1 MVHVFRLGP
10 LDVGGRE
17 AFAYAALSE
26 DGPLVP
32 PEVERSDAK
41 GLGALAKRLA
51 GQPLRCEP
59 ALAEAAQRLGLETAP
74 LPRWALL
81 PRATLAFG
89 LALGPVGGRPALE
102 VLLRFFEACAR
113 FWRSEPWNLIDSDDP
128 VPVSLTDGKR
138 SRQIEAAVTGGGG
151 AEFGLA
157 LCDAV
162 GSIRRVAELVAR
174 GRTKEAG
181 GVASVAVTFDE
192 EPAWAAAAFE
202 DAFGLPRV
210 PVPMRV
216 RKGKGGT
223 PTAEELLDLAA
234 VLEAV
239 ATLADGED
247 DDATVRVEAAGRAVS
262 ATVAYPEVVEAELD
276 DDLAEP
282 MPVPEPL
289 PATGRS
295 RTPRNAPCPCG
306 SGRKY
311 KKCHLAEDEER
322 EAAARGTGPDAEK
335 ARAEQRRLSE
345 RDPVHALDE
354 RINADALALARRRWG
369 RAYDAEGVL
378 ARAGLDFAAGQA
390 LLGWRAAHYR
400 GPDGRTALD
409 LYLEERG
416 GALDEAGRTLVESER
431 ASWFSLHEVIAA
443 EPGKSIAL
451 RDLLAGT
458 ELTVEEKSASRTVR
472 ARDVLLAR
480 VVDLGDRA
488 ILAGCHMR
496 SLPPREAQEAR
507 RRIRSHL
514 GVRAGRVKPERLR
527 EASADVTLF
536 RIWQEVVAVL
546 DARPPP
552 RLQNTDGEDLVL
564 TIDRFDIARG
574 KGGEVL
580 AGLLAMPDARR
591 EADEGHGPS
600 ATVEFV
606 KRGSAKGLL
615 PSTLV
620 GRATIDGEALRLETN
635 SRERADR
642 LRAFVMERLGASVS
656 FRVRE
661 HADPMSSARRST
673 GPGPSAASPEPIPPE
688 ALELVRRM
696 QGEHYERWLDEEIP
710 ALGGLTPREAVGRK
724 GAPRKALDLL
734 LAEIEH
740 HEAGQPEAQRFD
752 VSVLRRALGLERPA
766 RR

>member
-17 AFAYAALSE
+17 AFAYAALGE

-32 PEVERSDAK
+32 PEVEYSDAK

-51 GQPLRCEP
+51 GQELRCEP
-59 ALAEAAQRLGLETAP
+59 ALAKAAQRLGLETAP
-74 LPRWALL
+74 LPRWALI

-89 LALGPVGGRPALE
+89 LALGPVGGRPTLE

-113 FWRSEPWNLIDSDDP
+113 FWKSEPWNLIDSDDP
-128 VPVSLTDGKR
+128 VPVSVRDG
-138 SRQIEAAVTGGGG
+138 SRERRVEAAVMGGGG

-157 LCDAV
+157 LYDAV
-162 GSIRRVAELVAR
+162 GSIRRVAELVEK
-174 GRTKEAG
+174 GRMKEAG
-181 GVASVAVTFDE
+181 GVASIAVTFDE
-192 EPAWAAAAFE
+192 EPAWAAGAFE
-202 DAFGLPRV
+202 DAFSLPRL
-210 PVPMRV
+210 PLPMRV
-216 RKGKGGT
+216 RKNKGAA
-223 PTAEELLDLAA
+223 PSAEELLDLAV

-239 ATLADGED
+239 AALSAGEED
-247 DDATVRVEAAGRAVS
+247 EATVRVEAAGRAVS
-262 ATVAYPEVVEAELD
+262 ATVSFPEVIEPDID
-276 DDLAEP
+276 DELAEP
-282 MPVPEPL
+282 MLIPEPL

-311 KKCHLAEDEER
+311 KKCHLAEDKQR
-322 EAAARGTGPDAEK
+322 EADARGTGPEAQK
-335 ARAEQRRLSE
+335 ARAEQRRLAD

-369 RAYDAEGVL
+369 RAYDPESVL
-378 ARAGLDFAAGQA
+378 AKAGLDFAAGQA

-409 LYLEERG
+409 LYVEERG
-416 GALDEAGRTLVESER
+416 GALDEAGRKLVESER
-431 ASWFSLHEVIAA
+431 ASWFSLHEVISAD
-443 EPGKSIAL
+443 PGQSITL

-458 ELTVEEKSASRTVR
+458 EHTVQEKSASRTVR

-480 VVDLGDRA
+480 VVDLGDRS

-496 SLPPREAQEAR
+496 SLPPREAEDAR
-507 RRIRSHL
+507 RRIRTHL
-514 GVRAGRVKPERLR
+514 GLRAAKAKPERLR
-527 EASADVTLF
+527 EASSDVRLF
-536 RIWQEVVAVL
+536 QIWQEVVGAS
-546 DARPPP
+546 DARPAP

-564 TIDRFDIARG
+564 TVDRFEIAPG
-574 KGGEVL
+574 KGDEVL
-580 AGLLAMPDARR
+580 DGILDLPDSRR
-591 EADEGHGPS
+591 DEDEGTGS
-600 ATVEFV
+600 DRVTVEFV
-606 KRGSAKGLL
+606 KEGNAKGML
-615 PSTLV
+615 PTTLV
-620 GRATIDGEALRLETN
+620 GRATIEGRALRLETN

-642 LRAFVMERLGASVS
+642 LRALVTARLAASLS

-661 HADPMSSARRST
+661 HAAPMSSAESPPRRQPT
-673 GPGPSAASPEPIPPE
+673 TSPEPVPPE
-688 ALELVRRM
+688 VREVVRRM
-696 QGEHYERWLDEEIP
+696 QVEYYQRWLDEEIP
-710 ALGGLTPREAVGRK
+710 ALGGLTPREAAARK
-724 GAPRKALDLL
+724 GSPRKRLDLL

-752 VSVLRRALGLERPA
+752 VSVLRSALGLEKPA